1 MALTTT
7 TTWFPSF
14 WARMALRAAAR
25 IFWLSATLE
34 PPNFCTMMGIMRSA
48 NRRGQSHFRPTMLR
62 MVPEIGTVPR
72 SKGGE
77 SIGGKRP
84 LSRLSAAASTGVFP
98 PCATGSAS
106 AGAGTGKMPV
116 AHNPLRRFRFCRVS
130 FTIEGISAMKS
141 RSKRKSDP
149 AIAPAA
155 APGATGVPRVP
166 EHSTGKMPVA
176 HGTLRQRPLA
186 PDPAAPI
193 PAVRVG
199 FRPRHPAIYRKRID
213 KVEPCPGRRPG
224 GRLWPRRG
232 VARLRPL

>member
-62 MVPEIGTVPR
+62 MCPKSGQSPDPKGVNLSGEKAIIPAPGGSVNRGFPAVCHWLRQCRSRHGQDARGTQ
-72 SKGGE
+72 SA
-77 SIGGKRP
+77 SP
-84 LSRLSAAASTGVFP
+84 LSFLPGFIYDRGDIRHEIA
-98 PCATGSAS
+98 
-106 AGAGTGKMPV
+106 
-116 AHNPLRRFRFCRVS
+116 
-130 FTIEGISAMKS
+130 IES
-141 RSKRKSDP
+141 KSDP

-213 KVEPCPGRRPG
+213 KVERCPGRRPG